1 MLMRGIAGFALA
13 VLFLL
18 PVSASSD
25 ALININTS
33 DAAMLQTLNG
43 IGPSK
48 AQAIVDYRNAS
59 GPFAT
64 IEEIKNVSGIGDATF
79 NNIKDFIT
87 VGEDT
92 QQQSDASAQEQQQ
105 TQAQSSQSDSQ
116 TQAQAYTAPVS
127 SYVPPPTPTIFA
139 DAGGD
144 RTVIVGAD
152 TRFDARAYG
161 KDQSDLTGKVRFS
174 WNFGDGST
182 AEGMSILHHFAYP
195 GRYAVVLS
203 IAEGMEAVS
212 DRIAVAAE
220 PAKLA
225 FSSLPDGSVSIE
237 NHAGRDL
244 DLSGWIVKQFG
255 RYLVLPE
262 HSIILAG
269 ERLRIAQP
277 TLGFWANS
285 DAELDYPNGIVA
297 LHSGE
302 STEPAGD
309 TSTSVSQLAP
319 APPTATAQ
327 VASAGASGMS
337 SAPVAHSYAPPPS
350 VD

>member
-25 ALININTS
+25 ALININTA
-33 DAAMLQTLNG
+33 DTATLQTLNG

-48 AQAIVDYRNAS
+48 AQAIVDYRNAN

-92 QQQSDASAQEQQQ
+92 QQQSDTSTEVQQQQ
-105 TQAQSSQSDSQ
+105 TQSSQTDSQ
-116 TQAQAYTAPVS
+116 VEVQTQGDTAPVS

-203 IAEGMEAVS
+203 VAEGMEAVS
-212 DRIAVAAE
+212 DRITVAAE

-225 FSSLPDGSVSIE
+225 FNSLPDGSVAIE
-237 NHAGRDL
+237 NMAGRDL
-244 DLSGWIVKQFG
+244 DRSGWIVKQFG
-255 RYLVLPE
+255 RYLMLPE
-262 HSIILAG
+262 HSIIL
-269 ERLRIAQP
+269 
-277 TLGFWANS
+277 
-285 DAELDYPNGIVA
+285 
-297 LHSGE
+297 SG
-302 STEPAGD
+302 
-309 TSTSVSQLAP
+309 
-319 APPTATAQ
+319 
-327 VASAGASGMS
+327 
-337 SAPVAHSYAPPPS
+337 
-350 VD
+350 